1 MPLLKEDELDNVVH
15 KYDVNRHSHDN
26 SVCSR
31 LLAPLWGKVATTII
45 PADISPNALSLGA
58 LVCLLQAAYLC
69 HTYYA
74 DEPAITTYAAVF
86 LICAFFTLDSLD
98 AIHAVNVGSNTTL
111 TLIFDSFCS
120 SFGTVFLTLIVCWC
134 FGVTDPKTLWYA
146 VQTAQLILLNKHIRG
161 AVKNLVSYW
170 LFNGPG
176 ELLSFVIMLLVVR
189 ASFGLEFF
197 GTIFFAVV
205 NSVRTVLSTT
215 GVVSALNESAWYQY
229 VDAEV
234 PDVEVIVEDPYGSTL
249 YATRA
254 IYIFVLFF
262 TGIRVLWM
270 TSEFHETKIRLALCL
285 AYRSFP
291 ALLMWFLPMRSVL
304 NGQYG
309 VAHLIC
315 DGLFISIVTTDV
327 LVCRIAK
334 RQLHPWVVMM
344 GMVSL
349 VSSVTCIFFA
359 FFYGTWFE
367 HGVGCPCLKCVPCV
381 APPCL
386 FCRGLTFMWMLLL
399 ILLLLV
405 VCRVQ
410 IVSRIV
416 QLLE

>member
-1 MPLLKEDELDNVVH
+1 
-15 KYDVNRHSHDN
+15 
-26 SVCSR
+26 
-31 LLAPLWGKVATTII
+31 
-45 PADISPNALSLGA
+45 
-58 LVCLLQAAYLC
+58 
-69 HTYYA
+69 
-74 DEPAITTYAAVF
+74 
-86 LICAFFTLDSLD
+86 LDSLD

-359 FFYGTWFE
+359 FFYGTWCLTI
-367 HGVGCPCLKCVPCV
+367 GLLCVGCPCLQNV
-381 APPCL
+381 CL
-386 FCRGLTFMWMLLL
+386 VLHPHACFA
-399 ILLLLV
+399 V
-405 VCRVQ
+405 V
-410 IVSRIV
+410 
-416 QLLE
+416 